1 MEPRYKLRQA
11 VIGPEREV
19 SAIDFSLDTARTPFL
34 NDENTTKD
42 QLSRNGSCFN
52 LKEEEEEEEK
62 FNVDFIKNLKYNPKL
77 NIKNLKSPSQTHKNA
92 LEKVDST
99 AIKRKPEASTRFKT
113 SAYISSSILCIR
125 L

>member
-1 MEPRYKLRQA
+1 MEPRNKLRQA
-11 VIGPEREV
+11 VIGPKREV
-19 SAIDFSLDTARTPFL
+19 SAIDFSLDTARAPFL

-52 LKEEEEEEEK
+52 AKEGEEV
-62 FNVDFIKNLKYNPKL
+62 FNVDFIKNLKDNPKL
-77 NIKNLKSPSQTHKNA
+77 KIKNLKSPSQTHKNA

-99 AIKRKPEASTRFKT
+99 AIKRKPEASARFKT